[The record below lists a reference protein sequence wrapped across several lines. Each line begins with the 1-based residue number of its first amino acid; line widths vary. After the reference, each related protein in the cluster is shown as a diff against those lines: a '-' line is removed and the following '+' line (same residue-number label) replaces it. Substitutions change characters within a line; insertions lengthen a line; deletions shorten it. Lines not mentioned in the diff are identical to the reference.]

1 MIYSIRSKLL
11 EIEIPSI
18 ETRKLV
24 LQLLKKKNLS
34 PSLCIYKYKKKKK
47 EQNNWRKGNEK
58 ISDAISMK
66 VLAVCEEDSPYTDR
80 LILLIAGDCV
90 LHPVFTAYRAGEHCT
105 GKQNL
110 GEKKKKKSI
119 YQHESMIFVG
129 KRSNMPAVTIA

>member
-1 MIYSIRSKLL
+1 
-11 EIEIPSI
+11 
-18 ETRKLV
+18 
-24 LQLLKKKNLS
+24 
-34 PSLCIYKYKKKKK
+34 
-47 EQNNWRKGNEK
+47 
-58 ISDAISMK
+58 MK

-129 KRSNMPAVTIA
+129 KRSNMPAVTIAWTQTVIEFYVTSRLDFRVAIFIPKIFHSFNVWLLWLYFVWIKLDKNLLALDDKSK